1 MAGLIGGF
9 FIGFRAVLSGFLD
22 GVDHGI
28 DGGRLLRLQLVGKS
42 ARKRFLHLGA
52 LLRVGR

>member
-1 MAGLIGGF
+1 VAGLIGGF

-22 GVDHGI
+22 GVDHGV